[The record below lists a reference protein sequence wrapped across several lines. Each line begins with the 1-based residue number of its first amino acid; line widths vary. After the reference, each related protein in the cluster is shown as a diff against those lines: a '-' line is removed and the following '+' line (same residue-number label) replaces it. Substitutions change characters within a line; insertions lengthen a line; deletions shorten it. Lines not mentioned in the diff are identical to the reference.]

1 MTEELLPLRALLEGL
16 CRGSGMRICVHD
28 ISGVLRGP
36 ALALP
41 YRFRVHDAP
50 FCAAAKTT
58 PRGYRACLRC
68 KTLANDRAQ
77 RERAPFCGPCC
88 YGVFKAVHPVEIN
101 GRVACIVYLGN
112 LSADRAREA
121 RLLESACRFTG
132 APLERLQ
139 AEAERMERV
148 EDPAQYLA
156 IARLVAGYIA
166 QLYRQNGHP
175 PAGETHWAVEALRQY
190 AEDSW
195 RQTVRL
201 EDAARLYHLN
211 PQYAGRLFR
220 QQMGCSFHAYLSGLR
235 LARTAERL
243 RGEPEKTVLEIALD
257 CGFPTVTYFNRLFL
271 RQYGKTPTAYRQESI
286 Y

>member
-1 MTEELLPLRALLEGL
+1 M
-16 CRGSGMRICVHD
+16 
-28 ISGVLRGP
+28 
-36 ALALP
+36 
-41 YRFRVHDAP
+41 
-50 FCAAAKTT
+50 
-58 PRGYRACLRC
+58 
-68 KTLANDRAQ
+68 
-77 RERAPFCGPCC
+77 
-88 YGVFKAVHPVEIN
+88 
-101 GRVACIVYLGN
+101 
-112 LSADRAREA
+112 
-121 RLLESACRFTG
+121 
-132 APLERLQ
+132 
-139 AEAERMERV
+139 
-148 EDPAQYLA
+148 
-156 IARLVAGYIA
+156 
-166 QLYRQNGHP
+166 
-175 PAGETHWAVEALRQY
+175 EALRQY

-235 LARTAERL
+235 LARAAERL